1 MNFDFDREIVPTMVY
16 ITFFLLFVIGI
27 CLICK
32 RIRRR
37 KKQEISQELESIAQL
52 RYSPSLC
59 KNTTPVPSP
68 ITTPIPTSKPDS
80 KQIISITAPPIT
92 NTPTKQIEECDTK
105 IKYTGEFRNRR
116 DCPGNEIKEVLASF
130 EGCKEKCN
138 IDTNCKGFSHNH
150 ALLRKAENTASGWD
164 VDKCILRTKS
174 CKNSKVSSDEYDRDN
189 LIQGWSFYTKEETT
203 DCHTITVSQ
212 QPQTIKG
219 ASCITRSDL
228 QSCTDGTLDPSGNT
242 CQWFGIENQ
251 EICRVYSESTSLSSH
266 LPPGIR
272 HQFDDAINQASGI
285 SNPTITSSDT
295 TERNPQT
302 NGGNQIIT
310 LKSTS
315 RENSQTTGGNPT
327 TTFKASRSIT
337 TSRDTTGKNSESA
350 SKAQGTPP
358 TTKAQGAQ
366 PTTKAQGA
374 QPTTKAQGAPPT
386 TKVQGAPPTTK
397 VQGAP
402 PTTKVQGVS
411 SQENL
416 QKHYDSQSGTHII
429 SIFNPTTN
437 NIEAGNYEEGSM
449 KNKKIPFI
457 NIEALDKKFNN
468 EKNERVTVL
477 MGFHRGLDSSNM
489 IQWWDSLQFLYK
501 SDRMPYAKKFL
512 ENNNNR
518 LFCFWVSFNING
530 SDRIMATEIDVAFVV
545 KLAEQAGS
553 YLSKQTP
560 ESAPDQENFFIKE
573 RTFNPTNNG
582 NVRSEK
588 IKDYLMEISIK
599 MYPKVSDADKF
610 LYLWWGHGSSNYSPM
625 IGGKLL
631 KTDSVIWLE
640 DLVKK
645 RGGRKLDILDTSQS
659 CSDARPNILAF
670 QSKFFKHILGSSL
683 LRGNP
688 SPSHCKPSEWNIG
701 TVEPLTPFYYFYSN
715 PKFIFINR
723 DQDFCK
729 NYIKLQMSTFLVY
742 GTRLYFNKENCS
754 IKNENIHYINGT
766 ELENYTVNFNDVK
779 NTWLKKN
786 TSASISK
793 PYRQKAI
800 EFIKD
805 TAITVTWNSKTQ
817 TPMTELI
824 NLYNE

>member
-350 SKAQGTPP
+350 SKAQGTP
-358 TTKAQGAQ
+358 